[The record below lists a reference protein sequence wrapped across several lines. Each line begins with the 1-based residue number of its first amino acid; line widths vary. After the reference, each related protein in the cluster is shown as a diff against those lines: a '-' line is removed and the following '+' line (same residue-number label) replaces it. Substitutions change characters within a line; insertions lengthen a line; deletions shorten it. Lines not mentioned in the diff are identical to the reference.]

1 MAAAADMAGSPVIA
15 AAKVSAVV
23 MVQATPEAEA
33 ICQKNQLSAVDLL
46 RPFGNVEKAFDV
58 TTVGEQYRL
67 RKFAMRFVHTNEF
80 KECEQ
85 QNADLHLTRLAVT
98 RLAAR
103 AQRCGSLCGAT
114 ASTSP
119 SKTWPSRRCARVG
132 RLCVPRTHGK

>member
-1 MAAAADMAGSPVIA
+1 MIA

-85 QNADLHLTRLAVT
+85 QNLAPNTANDKAKSTPQSCRDSKCAHAVKHS
-98 RLAAR
+98 AA
-103 AQRCGSLCGAT
+103 ALCCM
-114 ASTSP
+114 
-119 SKTWPSRRCARVG
+119 R
-132 RLCVPRTHGK
+132 